1 MNYRTKGRGQG
12 SFLFI
17 AGGSETQVTTWDDSW
32 CQNRMDCRT
41 SVRIGKLVRK
51 HPVSGVGKKNHISG
65 RGKQWGTLN
74 YLSVSLHTFIA
85 FWRKKKTQPS
95 QKNQSRMRGAER
107 ASGKK
112 LTSPDVSI
120 KYYPISLHAFFSS
133 QMREM
138 SQYCTQISAQE
149 RHWWWTSVSF
159 LLIRIFILKKTFY

>member
-32 CQNRMDCRT
+32 CQNRMDFRT

-85 FWRKKKTQPS
+85 FWRKKKTNPHRRTSLGWEEQRELQGRNSHP
-95 QKNQSRMRGAER
+95 QMCRLNILPFPYTQSSHLRW
-107 ASGKK
+107 GKWVN
-112 LTSPDVSI
+112 TVHR
-120 KYYPISLHAFFSS
+120 SLHRKDIGDG
-133 QMREM
+133 Q
-138 SQYCTQISAQE
+138 
-149 RHWWWTSVSF
+149 VSLF
-159 LLIRIFILKKTFY
+159 CW